1 MRLIHPQTKNLNI
14 KLSIQNE
21 MGIDVKSYT
30 LSVDDFMD
38 MTKGRKCLN
47 LTDDIISNM
56 LRKIFEEQLNA
67 QNNITLNKLNK

>member
-1 MRLIHPQTKNLNI
+1 MRLIPPDTKNLNI

-21 MGIDVKSYT
+21 MGLDVKSYT
-30 LSVDDFMD
+30 LTVDDFID
-38 MTKGRKCLN
+38 MIKGRKCLN

-56 LRKIFEEQLNA
+56 LKKIFEEQLNE